1 MSCLKG
7 SKYTTEE
14 MVSNLR
20 EFVSCA
26 TEQQF
31 SAGANWYN
39 MTAGAGSEFAEAYG
53 VSIEIAVGIIA
64 ALSPNNSW
72 DTNIKDTNTVLNATK
87 NGLSAND
94 IKVSTYDR
102 NKDKAMR
109 IARGEEPLDVLSGE
123 KVVSFYTNILAAH
136 YGTLDKEVTVDMWA
150 LRAACGV
157 FDARKVAISDGV
169 YTRAREAYQILAK
182 ELGLVAKQLQAI
194 VWVVIR
200 DLTSGIRDALTHNHT
215 LFCPNCFANHSYTV
229 HEALSHD

>member
-1 MSCLKG
+1 MPYLKG
-7 SKYTTEE
+7 SKYTTKE

-31 SAGANWYN
+31 SNGANWYN
-39 MTAGAGSEFAEAYG
+39 MAAGAGAELAETYEA
-53 VSIEIAVGIIA
+53 SIETAVGVIA
-64 ALSPNNSW
+64 ALSPNNNW
-72 DTNIKDTNTVLNATK
+72 DTNIKDANTVLKAAK
-87 NGLSAND
+87 DGLSDD
-94 IKVSTYDR
+94 IKVSTYGR

-109 IARGEEPLDVLSGE
+109 IAKGEEPLDVLGGE
-123 KVVSFYTNILAAH
+123 KVTSFYTNILAAH
-136 YGTLDKEVTVDMWA
+136 YGTLDKEVTVDAWA

-169 YTRAREAYQILAK
+169 YARAREAYQILAK

-200 DLTSGIRDALTHNHT
+200 DLTSGIRDNLTHNHT
-215 LFCPNCFANHSYTV
+215 LFCPNCFANHSYIV
-229 HEALSHD
+229 HEALS